1 MRTAREE
8 CTARLLLFNERH
20 SMAVLNEYTNHFN
33 THRPHQSL
41 APPEHDP
48 ATVVPID
55 APIRRHK
62 VLNGLINEY
71 TRAA

>member
-1 MRTAREE
+1 
-8 CTARLLLFNERH
+8 
-20 SMAVLNEYTNHFN
+20 MAVLNEYTNHFN